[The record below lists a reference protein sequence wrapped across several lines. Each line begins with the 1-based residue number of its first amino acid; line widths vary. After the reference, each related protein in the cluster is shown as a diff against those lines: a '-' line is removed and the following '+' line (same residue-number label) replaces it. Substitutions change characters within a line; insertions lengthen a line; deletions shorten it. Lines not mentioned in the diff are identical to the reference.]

1 MDLLSASKYWIPAP
15 GVHCNDALRCWIPSN
30 DVTRKVTKALD
41 SSHGVLPSEHKPK
54 IAHAHYNGFAIH
66 YFILINHK
74 LTDNSIPQARHILA
88 AERQAY
94 EGFGF
99 EVRN

>member
-1 MDLLSASKYWIPAP
+1 MDLLSASKYWTPAP

-30 DVTRKVTKALD
+30 DVIRKVTTALD

-66 YFILINHK
+66 YFFLKNLK
-74 LTDNSIPQARHILA
+74 FTGNSTPQLLHILA
-88 AERQAY
+88 TERQAY
-94 EGFGF
+94 DGFGY
-99 EVRN
+99 EAWN

>member
-1 MDLLSASKYWIPAP
+1 M
-15 GVHCNDALRCWIPSN
+15 
-30 DVTRKVTKALD
+30 TRKVTKALD
-41 SSHGVLPSEHKPK
+41 SSHGVLPSEHKLK

-66 YFILINHK
+66 YFFLKNHN
-74 LTDNSIPQARHILA
+74 LMDNSIPPALHILA

-94 EGFGF
+94 EGFSF